1 MEKLVRDND
10 ALVHYVVKRLKTQG
24 REYEDLYQLGR
35 LGLVRAVR
43 NFDESYGVKFSTYA
57 VPMIMGEIR
66 RFLRDDG
73 QMRVSR
79 TIKENAKRAL
89 EFVNRRR
96 EETGSDPT
104 LEEICAELKLSR
116 EDAVLALG
124 ANQTVRSLSEPLD
137 GGDLRLEDTLGV
149 NPFEK
154 VEKNLLVEKLMASLD
169 EKERTLLTLR

>member
-1 MEKLVRDND
+1 M
-10 ALVHYVVKRLKTQG
+10 
-24 REYEDLYQLGR
+24 
-35 LGLVRAVR
+35 
-43 NFDESYGVKFSTYA
+43 KFSTYA

-169 EKERTLLTLR
+169 EKERTLLTLRYFKSLTQTNVAGIMGLTQVQVSRLEKKILTRLRQDAV